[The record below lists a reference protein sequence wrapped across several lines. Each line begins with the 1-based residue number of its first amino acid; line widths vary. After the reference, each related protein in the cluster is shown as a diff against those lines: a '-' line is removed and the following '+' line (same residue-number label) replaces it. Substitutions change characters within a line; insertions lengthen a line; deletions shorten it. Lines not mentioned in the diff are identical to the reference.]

1 MQEVDIA
8 TPFTSM
14 RAVLDV
20 EDSKF
25 DQGDYGPQIR
35 ADLSVVDDGQDGENN
50 GITFSDWFGFGKQQT
65 DKPRIMPRSKAHQLL
80 AATLGDVGGRFNI
93 QELAGQRFA
102 AQVGLNKAR
111 SHSKVVHD
119 TIGPAPVVRASQDDS
134 VEADDIDLP
143 GIEAL
148 DVADSSAR

>member
-1 MQEVDIA
+1 MQDIEIA
-8 TPFTSM
+8 SPFTSM
-14 RAVLDV
+14 RAILEV
-20 EDSKF
+20 EDAKF
-25 DQGDYGPQIR
+25 DEGDFGPQIR
-35 ADLSVVDDGQDGENN
+35 ADMSVVDDGQGGENN

-80 AATLGDVGGRFNI
+80 TATLGEVGGRFNI
-93 QELAGQRFA
+93 KDLVGQRFA

-119 TIGPAPVVRASQDDS
+119 TIGPAPVVRAKDDDGGPD
-134 VEADDIDLP
+134 VDDLE

-148 DVADSSAR
+148 DVADS

>member
-1 MQEVDIA
+1 MQEVEIA
-8 TPFTSM
+8 SPFTSM
-14 RAVLDV
+14 RAVLEV
-20 EDSKF
+20 EDAKF
-25 DQGDYGPQIR
+25 DEGDFGPQIR
-35 ADLSVVDDGQDGENN
+35 ADVRVVDDGKDGENN

-80 AATLGDVGGRFNI
+80 TATLGDVGGRFSI
-93 QELAGQRFA
+93 TDLVGQRFA

-119 TIGPAPVVRASQDDS
+119 TIGPAPAQRAKGNGDNGDS
-134 VEADDIDLP
+134 VDNLE

-148 DVADSSAR
+148 DVADSK

>member
-1 MQEVDIA
+1 MQEVEIA
-8 TPFTSM
+8 SPFTSM
-14 RAVLDV
+14 RAVLEV
-20 EDSKF
+20 EDAKF
-25 DQGDYGPQIR
+25 DEGDFGPQIR
-35 ADLSVVDDGQDGENN
+35 ADMSVVDDGQGGEHN

-80 AATLGDVGGRFNI
+80 AATLGDVGGRFSI
-93 QELAGQRFA
+93 SDLVGQRFA

-119 TIGPAPVVRASQDDS
+119 TIGPAPVVRATDD
-134 VEADDIDLP
+134 EDDGADVDDVP

-148 DVADSSAR
+148 DVADSQ

>member
-1 MQEVDIA
+1 MQEVEIA
-8 TPFTSM
+8 SPFVSM
-14 RAVLDV
+14 RAVLEV
-20 EDSKF
+20 EDAEF
-25 DQGDYGPQIR
+25 DKGDFGPQIR
-35 ADLSVVDDGQDGENN
+35 AYLSVVDDGQGGENN

-80 AATLGDVGGRFNI
+80 QATLGDVGGRFSI
-93 QELAGQRFA
+93 KDLVGKRFA

-119 TIGPAPVVRASQDDS
+119 TIGPAPVVRDTGDDGTD
-134 VEADDIDLP
+134 VADLE

-148 DVADSSAR
+148 DVEE

>member
-1 MQEVDIA
+1 MQEVEIES
-8 TPFTSM
+8 PFTSM
-14 RAVLDV
+14 RAVLEV
-20 EDSKF
+20 EDAKF
-25 DQGDYGPQIR
+25 DEGDFGPQIR
-35 ADLSVVDDGQDGENN
+35 ADMSVVDDGQGGENN

-80 AATLGDVGGRFNI
+80 TATLGEVGGRFNI
-93 QELAGQRFA
+93 KDLVGQRFA

-119 TIGPAPVVRASQDDS
+119 TIGPAPVVRASQDAEDDGG
-134 VEADDIDLP
+134 ADVDDLP

-148 DVADSSAR
+148 DVADS

>member
-1 MQEVDIA
+1 MQVEIA

-14 RAVLDV
+14 RAVLEV
-20 EDSKF
+20 EDAKF
-25 DQGDYGPQIR
+25 DEGDYGPQIR
-35 ADLSVVDDGQDGENN
+35 ADLTVVDDGQDGESN
-50 GITFSDWFGFGKQQT
+50 GITFSDWFGFGRQQS

-80 AATLGDVGGRFNI
+80 QATLGDVGGRFNI
-93 QELAGQRFA
+93 KDLVGKRFA

-119 TIGPAPVVRASQDDS
+119 TIGPAPVVRAKEGDDGG
-134 VEADDIDLP
+134 ADVDDLP

-148 DVADSSAR
+148 DVAS

>member
-1 MQEVDIA
+1 MQVEIA
-8 TPFTSM
+8 SPFTSM
-14 RAVLDV
+14 RAVLKV
-20 EDSKF
+20 EDAKF
-25 DQGDYGPQIR
+25 DEGDYGPQIR

-80 AATLGDVGGRFNI
+80 TATLGDVGGRFDMR
-93 QELAGQRFA
+93 ELVGQQFA

-119 TIGPAPVVRASQDDS
+119 TILGAPVARAKDGEDGGG
-134 VEADDIDLP
+134 VDVDDLP

-148 DVADSSAR
+148 DVADSQ